1 MQIPL
6 GGDDGGGGD
15 GSGGEGGAVRVANPE
30 LERMLARVLFPVG
43 SQAGQSV
50 DAVDAGDAGSGRG
63 VEMEHGVDLLLQ
75 TLTTI
80 LCLEP
85 LLERLKALQQRDVI
99 DVEGAEMVYEQL
111 LKVAGSA
118 EIADRMLE
126 SSMYSECTRACVS
139 PLPPPLPSP
148 PPSLSALFGDS
159 GADFAVRGGD

>member
-6 GGDDGGGGD
+6 DGDDDGGGD
-15 GSGGEGGAVRVANPE
+15 GSGGGGEGGAVRVANPE
-30 LERMLARVLFPVG
+30 LEQMLARVLFPVG
-43 SQAGQSV
+43 SAV
-50 DAVDAGDAGSGRG
+50 DAADAGDAGSGRG
-63 VEMEHGVDLLLQ
+63 AEMEHGVDLLLR

-85 LLERLKALQQRDVI
+85 VLERLKTLQQRDVI
-99 DVEGAEMVYEQL
+99 DVEGAEIVYEQL

-126 SSMYSECTRACVS
+126 SSMYSKCTRACVS

-148 PPSLSALFGDS
+148 PPSPSALFRDS